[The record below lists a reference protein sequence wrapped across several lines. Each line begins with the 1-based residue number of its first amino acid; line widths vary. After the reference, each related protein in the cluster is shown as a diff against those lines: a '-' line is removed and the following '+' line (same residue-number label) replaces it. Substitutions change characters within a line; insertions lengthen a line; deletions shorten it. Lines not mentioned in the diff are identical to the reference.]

1 MRCRSEFD
9 WYSSV
14 RSISGRSNWGYTGLI
29 FSNDLLYF
37 CREDSMVALRM
48 WLRYWLEERTF
59 WSRSSRRRQKRLPTS
74 CVSVLVSF
82 ILCDY
87 GCRHENSIKCVCF
100 CFVLGF
106 RCWECIFYLY
116 SLWDFEL
123 FFFTKRGT
131 LWRIH
136 RGVSV
141 GCVLMNNM

>member
-1 MRCRSEFD
+1 M
-9 WYSSV
+9 

-29 FSNDLLYF
+29 FSNDLLYY

-87 GCRHENSIKCVCF
+87 GCRHEDSIKCVCF
-100 CFVLGF
+100 FWIGFLDVESVYFIYTHFETLNSFSLLSEVLYDEY
-106 RCWECIFYLY
+106 RW
-116 SLWDFEL
+116 W
-123 FFFTKRGT
+123 
-131 LWRIH
+131 
-136 RGVSV
+136 SV
-141 GCVLMNNM
+141 